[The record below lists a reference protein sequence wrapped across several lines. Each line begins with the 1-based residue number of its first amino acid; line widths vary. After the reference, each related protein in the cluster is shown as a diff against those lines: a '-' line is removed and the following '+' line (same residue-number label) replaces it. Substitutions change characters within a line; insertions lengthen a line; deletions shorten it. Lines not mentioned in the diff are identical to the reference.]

1 MGNILI
7 YINKKGVIKPLFF
20 MLFFINIYF
29 YWCHTY
35 IWCMKNN
42 EITGE
47 QKNNPGK
54 IKMLVTTIDGAGV

>member
-1 MGNILI
+1 
-7 YINKKGVIKPLFF
+7 

-29 YWCHTY
+29 YWCLSY
-35 IWCMKNN
+35 ICGMKNN

-54 IKMLVTTIDGAGV
+54 IKMLVTTIDGAGVG